1 MLGPKHKKFLLF
13 FLLGSIAALIPGCSS
28 QSPSAL
34 YPASPNATSISNLF
48 YFIFWIAVAVFVIVE
63 ALLLYSVVR
72 FRRKSDDEM
81 PTQVHGNTK
90 LEIAW
95 TLAPAVV
102 LAIVFVLTYQTLT
115 DLANVPKDSLPVHIT
130 GHQWWWEV
138 EYPSLGVLTA
148 NEIHLPAMQP
158 ASFTVESKDVIHSFW
173 VPELGGKM
181 DVIPGKKN
189 VTWFNPTQV
198 GTFHGQCAEFCGAEH
213 ALMRFSVVVESQDQF
228 NAWVAAQKEKAAPT
242 EALTKGLG
250 IFSALGCQ
258 ACHAI
263 DGTPAQGKVGP
274 DLTHLASRK
283 TIAAGSFDMT
293 TANLRAWITNP
304 QALKPGVAMPTLP
317 MTPDQVDALMA
328 MLQSLK

>member
-1 MLGPKHKKFLLF
+1 MLGPKQRKFFLF
-13 FLLGSIAALIPGCSS
+13 FLLGLIAAITAGCSS
-28 QSPSAL
+28 ESPSSL
-34 YPASPNATSISNLF
+34 YPASPNAASISGLF

-72 FRRKSDDEM
+72 FRRKSEDEM

-102 LAIVFVLTYQTLT
+102 LAVVFVLTWQTLNT
-115 DLANVPKDSLPVHIT
+115 LASVPKDSLPVRII
-130 GHQWWWEV
+130 GHQWWWEI

-173 VPELGGKM
+173 VPELGGKI
-181 DVIPGKKN
+181 DLVPGKKN
-189 VTWFNPTQV
+189 VTWFNPTQM

-213 ALMRFSVVVESQDQF
+213 ALMRFNVIVESQDQF
-228 NAWVAAQKEKAAPT
+228 NAWAAAQKEKAAPSDM
-242 EALTKGLG
+242 LTKGLDT
-250 IFSALGCQ
+250 FTKLGCQ
-258 ACHAI
+258 ACHTI
-263 DGTPAQGKVGP
+263 DGTAAQGKVGP
-274 DLTHLASRK
+274 NLTHLASRK
-283 TIAAGSFDMT
+283 SIAAGSFDLT

-304 QALKPGVAMPTLP
+304 QGLKPGVAMPTLA
-317 MTPDQVDALMA
+317 MSPDQVDALMA

>member
-1 MLGPKHKKFLLF
+1 MLGPKQKKFLLF
-13 FLLGSIAALIPGCSS
+13 FLLGLIAALIAGCSS
-28 QSPSAL
+28 ESPSSL
-34 YPASPNATSISNLF
+34 YPASPNASSISGLF
-48 YFIFWIAVAVFVIVE
+48 YFIFWIAVVVFVIVE

-81 PTQVHGNTK
+81 PDQIHGNTK

-102 LAIVFVLTYQTLT
+102 LAIVFVLTWQTLNA
-115 DLANVPKDSLPVHIT
+115 LASVPKDSLPVRII

-148 NEIHLPAMQP
+148 NEIHLPAMQ
-158 ASFTVESKDVIHSFW
+158 AATFTVESKDVIHSFW
-173 VPELGGKM
+173 VPELGGKI

-189 VTWFNPTQV
+189 VTWFNPTQT

-213 ALMRFSVVVESQDQF
+213 ALMRFNVIVESQDQF
-228 NAWVAAQKEKAAPT
+228 NAWAAAQKEKAAPSD
-242 EALTKGLG
+242 ALTKGLDT
-250 IFSALGCQ
+250 FTKLGCQ
-258 ACHAI
+258 ACHTI
-263 DGTPAQGKVGP
+263 DGTTAQGKVGP
-274 DLTHLASRK
+274 NLTHLASRK
-283 TIAAGSFDMT
+283 SIAAGSFDMT

-304 QALKPGVAMPTLP
+304 QGLKPGVAMPTLA